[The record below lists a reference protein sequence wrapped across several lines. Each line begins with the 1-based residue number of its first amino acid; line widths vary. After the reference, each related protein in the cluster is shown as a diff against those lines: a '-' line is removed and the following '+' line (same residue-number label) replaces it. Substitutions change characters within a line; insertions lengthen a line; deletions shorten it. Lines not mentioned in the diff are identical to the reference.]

1 MENNSQALVVA
12 IRFSKVGKLYHFDA
26 RNLGDI
32 KVGDWVTV
40 ETSRGWQLGEIAQ
53 IIGYIN
59 ESSEGNW
66 KLIDRRA
73 TEADLEQKR
82 KQEILEQELVE
93 FSRKTVTARKLEG
106 VKIVSCE
113 YSLDGTRLTVL
124 YSFEGENK
132 IDLRFLRNDI
142 SQEAGISQIEL
153 RQIGPRDVAKIFGGM
168 GACGLPTR
176 CCSKFLTDFSSI
188 SIRMA
193 KTQGISLTPAE
204 ITGMCGRLRCC
215 LIYEYELYAENR
227 KLLPKRNKRVMTPV
241 GEGKVIDVL
250 PLKMGV
256 VVLIPEL
263 GRKEFNNSDIQL
275 LDAHGVPIGSPVKN
289 DNTEID
295 LFIEDEVDS
304 IESNANPDEKIE
316 NQDKSQ
322 KTSSDRKNTIDNN
335 RNRRPRRR
343 KRRSNYQ
350 GRDEQNSGNKD

>member
-1 MENNSQALVVA
+1 MESTPQALVVA

-26 RNLGDI
+26 RNLVDI
-32 KVGDWVTV
+32 KEGDWVAV

-53 IIGYIN
+53 IVGYIN
-59 ESSEGNW
+59 ESNEGNW
-66 KLIDRRA
+66 KLIDRIA
-73 TEADLEQKR
+73 TEADLEQRR
-82 KQEILEQELVE
+82 KHEKLENELID
-93 FSRKTVTARKLEG
+93 FARKKVFERNLEG

-113 YSLDGTRLTVL
+113 YSLDGSRLTVL
-124 YSFEGENK
+124 YSFEGDNK
-132 IDLRFLRNDI
+132 VDLRFLRNDI
-142 SQEAGISQIEL
+142 SQESGISQIEL

-275 LDAHGVPIGSPVKN
+275 LDAHGVPIGPPIKKEDS
-289 DNTEID
+289 EID
-295 LFIEDEVDS
+295 LSKNDAENDHEGKPETEDK
-304 IESNANPDEKIE
+304 NR
-316 NQDKSQ
+316 NQDKTR
-322 KTSSDRKNTIDNN
+322 KPPSDRKNEVDSN
-335 RNRRPRRR
+335 RNRKPRRR

-350 GRDEQNSGNKD
+350 GRDEKNSGNKD

>member
-1 MENNSQALVVA
+1 MDTTPQALVVA

-26 RNLGDI
+26 RNLDDI
-32 KVGDWVTV
+32 KESDWVAV
-40 ETSRGWQLGEIAQ
+40 ETSRGWQLGEIAK
-53 IIGYIN
+53 IVGYIN

-66 KLIDRRA
+66 KLIDRKA
-73 TEADLEQKR
+73 TDADLEQR
-82 KQEILEQELVE
+82 KKHEVLENELVD
-93 FSRKTVTARKLEG
+93 FARKTITRRNLDG

-113 YSLDGTRLTVL
+113 YSLDGSRLTIL
-124 YSFEGENK
+124 YSFEGDNK

-142 SQEAGISQIEL
+142 SQESGISQVEL

-215 LIYEYELYAENR
+215 LIYEYEHYAENR
-227 KLLPKRNKRVMTPV
+227 KLLPKRNKRVMTPI

-256 VVLIPEL
+256 VVLIPEI
-263 GRKEFNNSDIQL
+263 GRKEFNISDIQL
-275 LDAHGVPIGSPVKN
+275 LDAHGVPIGSPDKKENSQNELTQIEEPASELGIVNSNEKN
-289 DNTEID
+289 KKQDTSHKPQPDNKNS
-295 LFIEDEVDS
+295 V
-304 IESNANPDEKIE
+304 E
-316 NQDKSQ
+316 NS
-322 KTSSDRKNTIDNN
+322 

-343 KRRSNYQ
+343 KRRSNFQ
-350 GRDEQNSGNKD
+350 GRDDQNSGNKN